1 LLPEHIGQLTYVRQV
16 FQEGMRLYPP
26 VPIIARIA
34 ARPFTLANRQVPAG
48 SMVYVPIYALH
59 RHTALWE
66 RPEAFDPDR
75 FAPEMAKQR
84 HRYAYMPFGA
94 GPRICIGSAFAMM
107 EGVAILATLLCAMHL
122 RSIGDTPPKPRMQ
135 LTLRPEKK
143 LRMRVE
149 PRR

>member
-1 LLPEHIGQLTYVRQV
+1 LDLLSRHSECEARAVAEIERVTGGGALLPEHIGQLTYVRQV

-59 RHTALWE
+59 RHAALWE
-66 RPEAFDPDR
+66 DPETFNPDR
-75 FAPEMAKQR
+75 FAPEAAKLR

-94 GPRICIGSAFAMM
+94 GPGAHS
-107 EGVAILATLLCAMHL
+107 
-122 RSIGDTPPKPRMQ
+122 P
-135 LTLRPEKK
+135 
-143 LRMRVE
+143 
-149 PRR
+149 